1 MDKEDKTK
9 YTSNLSSYSS
19 QDDDKSDDDVTGG
32 SYPSQ
37 DDDKSDDDL
46 TGVHDDDDYVP
57 QCYRGWADV
66 DSPMDFVADHPF
78 LFVIREEITGTVLF
92 IGHVLNPNEG
102 Y

>member
-19 QDDDKSDDDVTGG
+19 QDDNEIKSDDDDVTGG

-46 TGVHDDDDYVP
+46 TGVHDNDDYVP
-57 QCYRGWADV
+57 QCYRGLVAAYL
-66 DSPMDFVADHPF
+66 SINGLRDF
-78 LFVIREEITGTVLF
+78 
-92 IGHVLNPNEG
+92 
-102 Y
+102 